1 MQTRARI
8 ASLGI
13 GDEQGMASIEYAFL
27 AATFAVAVLG
37 TAVTL
42 KGSLADTY
50 AVIATAVLAAAATA
64 LAMVS

>member
-1 MQTRARI
+1 MQARARI

-13 GDEQGMASIEYAFL
+13 GDERGVTSIESAFL

-37 TAVTL
+37 SVVTL
-42 KGSLADTY
+42 RGSLADTY
-50 AVIATAVLAAAATA
+50 VVIATAVTAAAATA

>member
-13 GDEQGMASIEYAFL
+13 GDERGVASIEYAFL
-27 AATFAVAVLG
+27 AATFAVATLG
-37 TAVTL
+37 SAVTL
-42 KGSLADTY
+42 TGSLAEPY
-50 AVIATAVLAAAATA
+50 AVIATAVMAAVATA

>member
-27 AATFAVAVLG
+27 AATLAVAVLG
-37 TAVTL
+37 IAITL
-42 KGSLADTY
+42 KGSLADTSV
-50 AVIATAVLAAAATA
+50 VIATAVLAAAATA

>member
-1 MQTRARI
+1 MQTRVRI

-27 AATFAVAVLG
+27 AATLAVAVLG

>member
-27 AATFAVAVLG
+27 AATLAVAVLG
-37 TAVTL
+37 IAVTL
-42 KGSLADTY
+42 KGSLADTSV
-50 AVIATAVLAAAATA
+50 VIATAVLAAAATA